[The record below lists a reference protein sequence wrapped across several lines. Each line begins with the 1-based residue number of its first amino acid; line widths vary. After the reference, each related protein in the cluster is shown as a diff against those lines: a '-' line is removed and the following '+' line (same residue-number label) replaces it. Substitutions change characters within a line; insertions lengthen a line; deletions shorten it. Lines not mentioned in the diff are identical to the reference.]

1 MIAAAPIA
9 TSISNLQLSPGSR
22 VKIENVDWDDYEL
35 LLLEMGDRSC
45 DRMTYSCGTLE
56 IMSPLPE
63 HEIPS
68 DLTSDVV
75 KLLLR
80 SRKIPYQPFGSTTF
94 KQIGIA
100 GVEPDACFY
109 IQNYQQMIGKRRL
122 SIGDPPP
129 DLALETDVTSKT
141 TLEAY
146 EAIGVPELWIYDAK
160 LLKIYTLQE
169 SRYVEVS
176 RSSIFPDLDLRV
188 LLPKTIDRAWQIG
201 SYAALDEFEQSL
213 KT

>member
-1 MIAAAPIA
+1 MVSRTIVAPI
-9 TSISNLQLSPGSR
+9 SSLQLSPGSR
-22 VKIENVDWDDYEL
+22 VTIDNVSWDDYEF

-45 DRMTYSCGTLE
+45 DRMIYSCGTLE

-63 HEIPS
+63 QEIPC

-75 KLLLR
+75 KVLLR
-80 SRKIPYQPFGSTTF
+80 LRKIPYQPFGSTTF

-100 GVEPDACFY
+100 GVVPDACFY

-122 SIGDPPP
+122 TIGDPPP

-146 EAIGVPELWIYDAK
+146 QAIGVPELWIYDAGT
-160 LLKIYTLQE
+160 LKIYILQND
-169 SRYVEVS
+169 RYIEVS
-176 RSSIFPDLDLRV
+176 QSPIFPNLDLRV
-188 LLPKTIDRAWQIG
+188 LLPRAIDRAWIVG
-201 SYAALDEFEQSL
+201 SYAALDEFEQEVR
-213 KT
+213 K

>member
-1 MIAAAPIA
+1 MVSGTIVAP
-9 TSISNLQLSPGSR
+9 ISNLQLSPGSR
-22 VKIENVDWDDYEL
+22 VTIDNVSWDDYEF
-35 LLLEMGDRSC
+35 LLLEMGDRSS
-45 DRMTYSCGTLE
+45 DRMIYSCGTLE

-63 HEIPS
+63 HEIPC

-80 SRKIPYQPFGSTTF
+80 LRKIPYQPFGSTTF

-122 SIGDPPP
+122 TIGDPPP

-146 EAIGVPELWIYDAK
+146 QAIGVPELWVYDAGT
-160 LLKIYTLQE
+160 LKIYILQND
-169 SRYVEVS
+169 RYIEVS
-176 RSSIFPDLDLRV
+176 RSPIFPDLDLRV
-188 LLPKTIDRAWQIG
+188 LLPRAIDRAWIVG
-201 SYAALDEFEQSL
+201 SYAALDEFEQEVNN
-213 KT
+213 